1 MAESIDLK
9 RFLDAQD
16 GGSSVDK
23 SRTAYEVALKEIS
36 DGEKTSHWIWYVFPQ
51 VPIGT
56 SEMSQ
61 RYAISSLAEARAFL
75 QNTTLRHRLLEIS
88 NAVADKLMAGVPPE
102 RLMGSSIDCKKL
114 ASSMT
119 LFQLVAAELDEQE
132 LRRATAR
139 ILQQLALHGWPK
151 CIQTLEWISKS

>member
-1 MAESIDLK
+1 MAELIDLK

-51 VPIGT
+51 IPIGT

-75 QNTTLRHRLLEIS
+75 QNMTLRNRLLEIS
-88 NAVADKLMAGVPPE
+88 NAVADKLAVGIRPE
-102 RLMGSSIDCKKL
+102 RLISTFRKKL
-114 ASSMT
+114 HST
-119 LFQLVAAELDEQE
+119 
-132 LRRATAR
+132 
-139 ILQQLALHGWPK
+139 GW
-151 CIQTLEWISKS
+151 